1 MMEKANRIKE
11 ERKQNLA
18 SLGEMALGSKT
29 NYGKSS
35 NYYNQ
40 EMEKPRTSNS

>member
-1 MMEKANRIKE
+1 MMDKANRIKE

-29 NYGKSS
+29 NYGKYSK
-35 NYYNQ
+35 YYN
-40 EMEKPRTSNS
+40 